1 MSYYFYQPQQQKP
14 RELETEQDEG
24 LDLNSLLSLLHQEQF
39 NQHQSHPFYQ
49 PIAAPQH
56 FYQQHPYYHQS
67 FHQQP
72 YQRKQPKQKLP
83 PPPQQHQQQQQAL
96 PPSARPRVVK
106 KLETEDEFQIQI
118 YKPYGNF
125 NNYEVQVIRQQ
136 PPLIKIV
143 ISGPRLDNFK
153 VENTFNLN
161 YIDIDNI
168 NWRWN
173 KRENILSLNIP
184 KKLHYIHLNVED
196 VLNCLFGGH
205 VFEPESKE
213 LQFGHNDEEE
223 AEQEEE
229 EAEQEDDSEDETL
242 EDHEKIIREAANA
255 LKNQFVITPIN
266 GSASAEKKENKKKKM
281 NRNEEEEA
289 KAKAKAEEEEAKA
302 KAKAKAE
309 EEEAKA
315 KAKAKAEE
323 EEAKAKAKAEEEEAK
338 AKAEAIAQRKREILA
353 QQKEAEAKVKQAQ
366 LELERL
372 VQQQHELEKQHK
384 SKEAHEVESKEH
396 VLESLIRDEED
407 KIYEN
412 EQEQI
417 SQFLSQQN
425 QSKTQSKTQQQ
436 QQQDFL
442 NQFFGFNLGPALN
455 EYLAHAPIQNQPAKL
470 PPHEHLNQKKNSQR
484 PTRPVKPAKLEKLK
498 LHIINNN
505 EVLNSSKLTG
515 TNLNEALEP
524 KTPILNGKEGNSSKP
539 NTIPKRYSPSMEDVE
554 DEESIMWRKKFD
566 H

>member
-14 RELETEQDEG
+14 RELETDQDEG

-83 PPPQQHQQQQQAL
+83 PPPQQQQQAL

-143 ISGPRLDNFK
+143 ISGPRSDNFK

-184 KKLHYIHLNVED
+184 KKLHYIHSNVED

-229 EAEQEDDSEDETL
+229 EEAEQEQEDDSEDETL

-266 GSASAEKKENKKKKM
+266 GSASAEKKEEEKKKKKK
-281 NRNEEEEA
+281 NRNEEAQA
-289 KAKAKAEEEEAKA
+289 KAKAKAEDEEAKA

-323 EEAKAKAKAEEEEAK
+323 EKAK

-417 SQFLSQQN
+417 SQFLSQSN
-425 QSKTQSKTQQQ
+425 QSKTQSKTQKENQKQQ
-436 QQQDFL
+436 QQQRQDFL

-455 EYLAHAPIQNQPAKL
+455 EYSAHAPIQNQTAKSTQQK
-470 PPHEHLNQKKNSQR
+470 HLNQKQNSQR
-484 PTRPVKPAKLEKLK
+484 PTRPVKPAKSEKLK
-498 LHIINNN
+498 SHIINNN

-515 TNLNEALEP
+515 TNLNEASEP
-524 KTPILNGKEGNSSKP
+524 KTPILNGKEGNSSKS

>member
-1 MSYYFYQPQQQKP
+1 
-14 RELETEQDEG
+14 
-24 LDLNSLLSLLHQEQF
+24 
-39 NQHQSHPFYQ
+39 
-49 PIAAPQH
+49 
-56 FYQQHPYYHQS
+56 
-67 FHQQP
+67 
-72 YQRKQPKQKLP
+72 
-83 PPPQQHQQQQQAL
+83 QQQQAL

-143 ISGPRLDNFK
+143 ISGPRQDNFK

-223 AEQEEE
+223 EEEE
-229 EAEQEDDSEDETL
+229 EAEEEDDTEDETL

-266 GSASAEKKENKKKKM
+266 GSVSAEKKDNKKKK
-281 NRNEEEEA
+281 NRNEEAQA

-309 EEEAKA
+309 EEEANAKA

-323 EEAKAKAKAEEEEAK
+323 EEAKAKAKAKAEEEEAK

-417 SQFLSQQN
+417 SQFLSQLN
-425 QSKTQSKTQQQ
+425 QSKTQSKTQKENQKQQQ

-455 EYLAHAPIQNQPAKL
+455 EYLAHAPIQNQTAKL
-470 PPHEHLNQKKNSQR
+470 TQQKHLNQKQNSQR

-524 KTPILNGKEGNSSKP
+524 KTPILNGKEGNSSKS